1 MDWPKVKTILIC
13 FLLMINLLI
22 GALYVYRKTED
33 ARIERE
39 MIENVI
45 SGLDNLGVT
54 ISPDIFETETTP
66 LYMLEVERDTD
77 METSAFSVLL
87 NSPATEEL
95 GGGNLL
101 LASGESWVRISGDG
115 LFEVYLGGVD
125 GIGVEK
131 PGIEGAVEV
140 FRQMGIDISYDRLT
154 AEETQ
159 DGIIIKGVQVLNGR
173 RIFNR
178 SYEISFAS
186 GGLKSMRGGRILGT
200 PLICDAT
207 PSVSLA
213 TAVFAFTDTMIR
225 NGTPCREITGA
236 NLGYYAESSAP
247 GFTRITPAWEIVSD
261 LGTYYVDAISL
272 EPVSQRSLPK

>member
-1 MDWPKVKTILIC
+1 M
-13 FLLMINLLI
+13 
-22 GALYVYRKTED
+22 
-33 ARIERE
+33 
-39 MIENVI
+39 
-45 SGLDNLGVT
+45 
-54 ISPDIFETETTP
+54 
-66 LYMLEVERDTD
+66 YMLEVERDTD
-77 METSAFSVLL
+77 METSAFSALL

-101 LASGESWVRISGDG
+101 LASERVGSGSPETGCLRCTWVA
-115 LFEVYLGGVD
+115 D

-213 TAVFAFTDTMIR
+213 TAVFVFTDTMIR
-225 NGTPCREITGA
+225 NGTPIREITEA
-236 NLGYYAESSAP
+236 NLGYYAERSAP
-247 GFTRITPAWEIVSD
+247 GFTR
-261 LGTYYVDAISL
+261 
-272 EPVSQRSLPK
+272 

>member
-13 FLLMINLLI
+13 FLLMINVLI
-22 GALYVYRKTED
+22 GALFVYRRTED

-54 ISPDIFETETTP
+54 ISPEIFEAETPP
-66 LYMLEVERDTD
+66 LYMLEVERDSD
-77 METSAFSVLL
+77 IEMSSFSALL
-87 NSPATEEL
+87 ESPATEEL

-101 LASGESWVRISGDG
+101 LTSGESWARISGDG
-115 LFEVYLGGVD
+115 LFEAHLSD
-125 GIGVEK
+125 GYGIEVEK
-131 PGIEGAVEV
+131 PGTEGAVEV
-140 FRQMGIDISYDRLT
+140 FGLMGIDISDDNLT

-159 DGIIIKGVQVLNGR
+159 NGSVVRGVQVLNGR

-178 SYEISFAS
+178 SYEISFTS
-186 GGLKSMRGGRILGT
+186 GEFKSMRGGRILGT

-213 TAVFAFTDTMIR
+213 TAVFVFTDTMIR
-225 NGTPCREITGA
+225 NGTPIREITEA